1 MSRYSNQNPVTCVH
15 PCVHH
20 SSSDTHEE
28 AMMNTAEST
37 ATRADVEE
45 HEDEAHIVRGLD

>member
-1 MSRYSNQNPVTCVH
+1 MSRYSNRNPVTYVH

-20 SSSDTHEE
+20 SSPDTQQEV
-28 AMMNTAEST
+28 MMNTADST

-45 HEDEAHIVRGLD
+45 HEDEGNIVRGLD